1 MKSIGPDRPNR
12 PPARAAPSVPP
23 PGPSPSRPPSAAPS
37 AAPNAAPSAPAADDA
52 ASDPSPDNPPGASPA
67 GFPAN
72 TGSSKWLW
80 LAVVAMLIQQAFSY
94 LSTLVL
100 PIAAPAI
107 SESTGLGISLVGVYT
122 AIMYVASTL
131 SAGASGSFIQRYG
144 ALRVSQTALVLMGL
158 GLVFSWP
165 GWVILFALTA
175 FVIGSG
181 SAVSTPA
188 SSDILGR
195 YCPPRHAPL
204 IFSIKQTGVPVGGML
219 AGVLVPAFTI
229 ALGWEGAFIACG
241 AMCLV
246 LAFVLQPLRTEFD
259 QYRIRSHRI
268 SMRAVVHTVRAVLV
282 HPRLRELALC
292 SVSWVGLQAIYGAF
306 LFAFLADGLGYPP
319 ETAGWVFAAG
329 NAAAVGARILWGW
342 IASRFVNAR
351 ALLGW
356 LAVVMSAA
364 GIATACFGPGWP
376 VVAVAAVAV
385 VYAGTAISWHGVLL
399 AEIARLSPIDRIGA
413 MTGGVLLFT
422 STGIMVYPLLYG
434 AILEA
439 TGSYAPGFAA
449 AALPALYTG
458 LRMLFRRGRAASPR

>member
-1 MKSIGPDRPNR
+1 MKSNGPDRP
-12 PPARAAPSVPP
+12 PAGADPSVPP
-23 PGPSPSRPPSAAPS
+23 PGPSPSRPPSAAPI
-37 AAPNAAPSAPAADDA
+37 APAAANVA
-52 ASDPSPDNPPGASPA
+52 ADPSPHTPPGASPA
-67 GFPAN
+67 GAPAN

-122 AIMYVASTL
+122 AVMYVASTL

-144 ALRVSQTALVLMGL
+144 ALRVSQAALVLMGL

-165 GWVILFALTA
+165 GWVLLFALTA

-246 LAFVLQPLRTEFD
+246 LAFVLQPLRAEFD
-259 QYRIRSHRI
+259 QHRVRSHRI
-268 SMRAVVHTVRAVLV
+268 STRAVVHTVRAVLV
-282 HPRLRELALC
+282 HPRLRELALF

-342 IASRFVNAR
+342 IASRFVDAR

-356 LAVVMSAA
+356 LAVVMAA
-364 GIATACFGPGWP
+364 ASIATASFGPGWP
-376 VVAVAAVAV
+376 VAAVAV
-385 VYAGTAISWHGVLL
+385 VAVIYAGTAISWHGVLL
-399 AEIARLSPIDRIGA
+399 AEIARLSPVDRIGA

-439 TGSYAPGFAA
+439 TGSYAPGFVA

-458 LRMLFRRGRAASPR
+458 LRMLLRRGRAASPR

>member
-1 MKSIGPDRPNR
+1 MKSNGPDRP
-12 PPARAAPSVPP
+12 PAR
-23 PGPSPSRPPSAAPS
+23 SA
-37 AAPNAAPSAPAADDA
+37 
-52 ASDPSPDNPPGASPA
+52 PGASPPGTAPAAPASAAADAAA
-67 GFPAN
+67 GAAADASPNAPPDASPAVSPS
-72 TGSSKWLW
+72 TGRQTKWLW
-80 LAVVAMLIQQAFSY
+80 LAVVAMLIQQSFSY
-94 LSTLVL
+94 MSTVVL
-100 PIAAPAI
+100 PVAAPAI
-107 SESTGLGISLVGVYT
+107 SEATGLGISLVGVYT

-131 SAGASGSFIQRYG
+131 SAGASGAFIRRYG
-144 ALRVSQTALVLMGL
+144 ALRVSQAALVLMGL

-165 GWVILFALTA
+165 GWALLFALTA
-175 FVIGSG
+175 FVIGAG

-195 YCPPRHAPL
+195 YCPPRRAPL

-229 ALGWEGAFIACG
+229 ALGWEGAFLACG

-246 LAFVLQPLRTEFD
+246 LAFLLQPLRAEFD
-259 QYRIRSHRI
+259 QYRSPTHRI
-268 SMRAVVHTVRAVLV
+268 STRAVVHTVRGVLG
-282 HPRLRELALC
+282 HRRLRELALF

-351 ALLGW
+351 ILLGW
-356 LAVVMSAA
+356 LAVVMA
-364 GIATACFGPGWP
+364 GASIATAFFGPGWP
-376 VVAVAAVAV
+376 IVAIAAVSV

-399 AEIARLSPIDRIGA
+399 AEIARLSPVDRIGA

-422 STGIMVYPLLYG
+422 STGIMVYPLIYG

-439 TGSYAPGFAA
+439 TGSYAPGFIAA
-449 AALPALYTG
+449 AVPALYTG
-458 LRMLFRRGRAASPR
+458 LRMLLRRPRRPRSPRRP

>member
-1 MKSIGPDRPNR
+1 MKSTGPDRPPAGTSPDTS
-12 PPARAAPSVPP
+12 PPD
-23 PGPSPSRPPSAAPS
+23 
-37 AAPNAAPSAPAADDA
+37 APASASADA
-52 ASDPSPDNPPGASPA
+52 AAAARP
-67 GFPAN
+67 
-72 TGSSKWLW
+72 SKWLW
-80 LAVVAMLIQQAFSY
+80 LAVVAMLIQQSFSY
-94 LSTLVL
+94 MSTVVL

-107 SESTGLGISLVGVYT
+107 SEATGLGISLVGVYT

-131 SAGASGSFIQRYG
+131 SAGTSGAFIRRYG
-144 ALRVSQTALVLMGL
+144 ALRVSQAALVLMGL

-165 GWVILFALTA
+165 GWALLFAATA
-175 FVIGSG
+175 FVIGAG

-195 YCPPRHAPL
+195 YCPPRRAPL

-219 AGVLVPAFTI
+219 AGILVPAFTI
-229 ALGWEGAFIACG
+229 ALGWEGAFLACG

-246 LAFVLQPLRTEFD
+246 LAFLLQPLRAEFD
-259 QYRIRSHRI
+259 QYRVRSHRI
-268 SMRAVVHTVRAVLV
+268 SMRAVVHTVRGVLG
-282 HPRLRELALC
+282 HRRLRELALY
-292 SVSWVGLQAIYGAF
+292 SVTWVGLQAIYGAF

-351 ALLGW
+351 FLLGW
-356 LAVVMSAA
+356 LAVVMAA
-364 GIATACFGPGWP
+364 SSIATAFFGPGWP
-376 VVAVAAVAV
+376 IVAIVAVAV

-399 AEIARLSPIDRIGA
+399 AEIARLSPVDRIGA

-422 STGIMVYPLLYG
+422 STGIMVYPLIYG

-439 TGSYAPGFAA
+439 TGSYAPGFIAA
-449 AALPALYTG
+449 AVPALYTG
-458 LRMLFRRGRAASPR
+458 LRMLLRRHRRSRPRP